1 MTSVVQ
7 LVAVALLA
15 VLGAGWDLARRRV
28 PNVLTFGAAAA
39 GIVYFA
45 ATDGTSG
52 LTSSL
57 GGCAIGF
64 GLSVPLFAVG
74 ALGAGDVKFLAAFGA
89 WLGPAGALAAA
100 LWAAILG
107 GAMAVLVAAA
117 HGYLGRAL
125 RNVGTILNL
134 WLVTGPRRIEGL
146 TLDDAPGP
154 RLAYAVPIAAGAVVA
169 LFWRHL

>member
-1 MTSVVQ
+1 VTSVVQ
-7 LVAVALLA
+7 PVAVALLA

-28 PNVLTFGAAAA
+28 PNFLTFGAAATA
-39 GIVYFA
+39 IAYFA
-45 ATDGTSG
+45 AANGTSG

-57 GGCAIGF
+57 LGCAIGL

-89 WLGPAGALAAA
+89 WLGPAGVLVAA
-100 LWAAILG
+100 LSAGILG
-107 GAMAVLVAAA
+107 GAMAVSVAVA

-125 RNVGTILNL
+125 RNVATILNI
-134 WLVTGPRRIEGL
+134 WRVTGPRRIEGL

>member
-1 MTSVVQ
+1 VTSVVQ
-7 LVAVALLA
+7 PVAVALLA
-15 VLGAGWDLARRRV
+15 VLGAGWDLAQRRV
-28 PNVLTFGAAAA
+28 PNVLTFGAAAVA
-39 GIVYFA
+39 VVYFA
-45 ATDGTSG
+45 ASDGTPG
-52 LTSSL
+52 LTRSL
-57 GGCAIGF
+57 LGWAIGF

-89 WLGPAGALAAA
+89 WLGPEGVLVAA
-100 LWAAILG
+100 LSAAILG
-107 GAMAVLVAAA
+107 GVMALLVAAA

-125 RNVGTILNL
+125 RNVAKILNV
-134 WLVTGPRRIEGL
+134 WRVTGPRRVEGL

>member
-1 MTSVVQ
+1 VTSVVQ

-28 PNVLTFGAAAA
+28 PNFLTFGAAAA

-100 LWAAILG
+100 LWAAQRRHDPQPLARDG
-107 GAMAVLVAAA
+107 PAPDRGFDVGRRARTSAGVRGANRRRRGRRAVLATSVN
-117 HGYLGRAL
+117 R
-125 RNVGTILNL
+125 VCT
-134 WLVTGPRRIEGL
+134 
-146 TLDDAPGP
+146 
-154 RLAYAVPIAAGAVVA
+154 
-169 LFWRHL
+169 